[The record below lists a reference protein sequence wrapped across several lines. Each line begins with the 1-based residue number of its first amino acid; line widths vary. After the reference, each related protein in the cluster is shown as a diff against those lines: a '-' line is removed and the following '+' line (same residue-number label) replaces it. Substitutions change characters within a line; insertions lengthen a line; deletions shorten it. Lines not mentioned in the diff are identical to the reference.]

1 MKGFWAFGETAVHRF
16 LEATVADYMTGAAK
30 SVNRTMTL
38 DQLSARFDAEDYNAY
53 PVVEGEEV
61 VGLVTKFD
69 FLKVFILK
77 PTRMVP
83 HYDELMS
90 HTVDDV
96 MTSDFIYVTPAT
108 KLTRALQLMVEHR
121 IRSVPVIASMR
132 QLVGMISRGD
142 VMRALHDSTRSRD

>member
-1 MKGFWAFGETAVHRF
+1 MTA
-16 LEATVADYMTGAAK
+16 TAK
-30 SVNRTMTL
+30 SVDRTMTL
-38 DQLSARFDAEDYNAY
+38 DQLSWRFDADDYNAY
-53 PVVEGEEV
+53 PVVEGDEV
-61 VGLVTKFD
+61 VGVVTKFD

-96 MTSDFIYVTPAT
+96 MTVEFIYVTPAT

-121 IRSVPVIASMR
+121 TRSFPVIASIR
-132 QLVGMISRGD
+132 NLVGMISRGD
-142 VMRALHDSTRSRD
+142 VMRALHDATRAPA